1 MLENFVINS
10 IDSIS
15 VIYLWTCLTK
25 NNNNLYKLFFCI
37 ISSSIILTG
46 NQHFKLN
53 FIISY
58 IAIITVLKVIYKEG
72 LKDTV
77 LVFLLVLFVDIILQL
92 IFSLIAV
99 RFISTYTR
107 QGMVVESLVLI
118 IVIIFSKM
126 KFGKKKIS
134 FDNIESNILIYLI
147 SIFGVYVI
155 VFKIICEYDSKII
168 FNNTYISIIIIS
180 VLFISQILIYLYLT
194 KVIKEKEKLKL
205 SNEYNNLIDEIVEEI
220 KRRQHDFANYKN
232 TIRGIVEVL
241 DEKEIKQAIT
251 NYIKD
256 EDIYDSNINELIY
269 IENVVIKSIIYRSL
283 CKAKK
288 YHINFHYEIE
298 NYVLDDILTYQETSN
313 LLSNLLNNAFDEVLR
328 NECNEKNI
336 DIKIFSEINKS
347 HIVIKNQVVNSE
359 DINLNKIFK
368 KGYSTKSND
377 TRGYGL
383 YNVQEIVNL
392 HKGYIKIRVEDDEII
407 FDIYFDNL

>member
-1 MLENFVINS
+1 MLESLVINS

-25 NNNNLYKLFFCI
+25 NNNNLYKLFFSI
-37 ISSSIILTG
+37 ISSSIILTV
-46 NQHFKLN
+46 NEHFNLT
-53 FIISY
+53 FLISY
-58 IAIITVLKVIYKEG
+58 IAIITLLVVIYKEG
-72 LKDTV
+72 LKNTV

-92 IFSLIAV
+92 MFSLIIG
-99 RFISTYTR
+99 RFINAYTT
-107 QGMVVESLVLI
+107 QGMIVESLILI
-118 IVIIFSKM
+118 IIIIFSKT
-126 KFGKKKIS
+126 KFLRNKIS
-134 FDNIESNILIYLI
+134 FDNIENNILIYLI
-147 SIFGVYVI
+147 SIFCVYVI
-155 VFKIICEYDSKII
+155 VFKFICEYDSRII
-168 FNNTYISIIIIS
+168 LNNTYMTIIIVGI
-180 VLFISQILIYLYLT
+180 LFISQILIYLYLT

-205 SNEYNNLIDEIVEEI
+205 SSEYNNIIDEIVEEI

-251 NYIKD
+251 NYVKD
-256 EDIYDSNINELIY
+256 EDTYDNNINELIY
-269 IENVVIKSIIYRSL
+269 IENVVIKSIIYRSV

-298 NYVLDDILTYQETSN
+298 NYVLDDILNYQETSN
-313 LLSNLLNNAFDEVLR
+313 LLSNLLNNAFDEVLK

-407 FDIYFDNL
+407 FDIYFDNI